1 MRGVEEFLERERFK
15 FRLRFVSNDN
25 SSNRHTD
32 PSKII
37 GTLYVKNLSTC
48 AHDDA
53 AAEVSNQILF
63 SMHDAYRVERSF
75 SIASSLRIRFD
86 NRMKEPD
93 STCRPCQRV
102 VGGAVLYTGNGISPC
117 PPLVVEVALH
127 HESEVALRAE
137 LDEWVT
143 DQDSSV
149 MVDVGIKIDY
159 ALPDGTRPMRILVYR
174 RLAAANPEQL
184 AELDVPAVAGLF
196 LLPSGSLTSTMA
208 WRRMTCR

>member
-1 MRGVEEFLERERFK
+1 
-15 FRLRFVSNDN
+15 
-25 SSNRHTD
+25 
-32 PSKII
+32 
-37 GTLYVKNLSTC
+37 
-48 AHDDA
+48 
-53 AAEVSNQILF
+53 
-63 SMHDAYRVERSF
+63 
-75 SIASSLRIRFD
+75 
-86 NRMKEPD
+86 MKEPD
-93 STCRPCQRV
+93 SICRSCQRV
-102 VGGAVLYTGNGISPC
+102 VGSAVLCIGDDISPC
-117 PPLVVEVALH
+117 PPLVMEVALH